1 MNPSV
6 FFMPILLQLAGVV
19 VIIAEVII
27 PSGGVLAILS
37 LGLFGYS
44 LYMVFQTISPSIGFI
59 FLCADAV
66 LIPITIVIGLKLLA
80 KSPVSLKTSL
90 SSKDGVTS
98 QSPTLDTYTGSSGIA
113 VTDLRPSGIA
123 LIQGKRVDVVTRGE
137 YLEKNSP
144 ITVDTVTGNQ
154 IIVVKNENE

>member
-27 PSGGVLAILS
+27 PSGGLLAALS

-44 LYMVFQTISPSIGFI
+44 LYMVFHNISPSVGFV

-66 LIPITIVIGLKLLA
+66 LIPVTIVIGLKLLA

-137 YLEKNSP
+137 YHRRQKRTRISR
-144 ITVDTVTGNQ
+144 IFHS
-154 IIVVKNENE
+154 